1 MLSSSG
7 RTAILCAMATLL
19 GLPGGARA
27 ASDDPPGGER
37 AASENPAGGERA
49 ARENPLQ
56 WKLYGFLNAEVE
68 QVGATGG
75 ATPYGNRWRVSD
87 GNSRLGFAGSY
98 AFAETTKALWQLE
111 GGLNAFEQ
119 GGTDDRGQS
128 AIIVSRNT
136 FVGVEEARF
145 GRLILGFNDS
155 VYRSLVGSAGEL
167 GGNIGLTKL
176 GLDLWNNTSAQVSGN
191 PDSVFSRGEA
201 RYKNSVHYL
210 SPDWIV
216 QVGGSYGIDEAVT
229 AGDRRDRF
237 SVAARFKMAGFQLG
251 AGYDHQSNTGVNADA
266 LLQGQGFRLDG
277 QPGVASYYYKAVASY
292 TAPTRTFVAAGWER
306 SNYGYYEFV
315 PASSTTP
322 YGQTNTGTMHQDSVM
337 FSLAQPIG
345 KITVMGSMALLGEL
359 KGSLYFPAS
368 DYKATQLSVG
378 AKYDFNEHFASYV
391 YATSINNGA
400 QQNANLGQAPVYSN
414 NAGTSNA
421 YLAPGND
428 PHAAGVGLIARF
440 F

>member
-7 RTAILCAMATLL
+7 RTAILCAMAAWL
-19 GLPGGARA
+19 GVPAAARA
-27 ASDDPPGGER
+27 EGE
-37 AASENPAGGERA
+37 S
-49 ARENPLQ
+49 PLQ
-56 WKLYGFLNAEVE
+56 FKLYGFLNAQLE
-68 QVGATGG
+68 QVGAPGG

-87 GNSRLGFAGSY
+87 GNSRLGFGGSY
-98 AFAETTKALWQLE
+98 SFADTAKALWQLE
-111 GGLNAFEQ
+111 GSLNSFEQ
-119 GGTDDRGQS
+119 GGVDDKGLS
-128 AIIVSRNT
+128 SIIVSRNT

-145 GRLILGFNDS
+145 GRLLFGYNDS
-155 VYRSLVGSAGEL
+155 AYRSLVGSAGEL
-167 GGNIGLTKL
+167 GGNIGLTTL

-201 RYKNSVHYL
+201 RYKNSIHYL

-216 QVGGSYGIDEAVT
+216 RVGASYGIDESVSD
-229 AGDRRDRF
+229 GRHRDRF
-237 SVAARFKMAGFQLG
+237 SLGARLKALGFQLG
-251 AGYDHQSNTGVNADA
+251 AGLDYQSNTGVNADQ
-266 LLQGQGFRLDG
+266 LEQGLGVRLDG
-277 QPGVASYYYKAVASY
+277 EPGVATYYYKAIATY
-292 TAPTRTFVAAGWER
+292 TAPTRTFVGAGWER
-306 SNYGYYEFV
+306 SNYGYWQFI

-345 KITVMGSMALLGEL
+345 KITVMGSMAFLGEL
-359 KGSLYFPAS
+359 KGSLFFPAS

-391 YATSINNGA
+391 YATSIKNGA
-400 QQNANLGQAPVYSN
+400 QQNTNLGQSPLYTN
-414 NAGTSNA
+414 NVGTSNA

-428 PHAAGVGLIARF
+428 PHAVGVGVIARF